1 MTKQDACNGI
11 QNVFEQI
18 KNGKRKAGG
27 AKRSATLSRRRRSG
41 RLQGAFPYNRS
52 SEGAQRKSMAA
63 RQPPKGRQGP
73 EKRRGGK
80 KHKSERPS
88 CSTSAAEPFPR
99 QERSRWCTPAN
110 RAFLQHKRAILRI
123 LIIPPAF
130 ARIVDKR
137 ARREEENGMRAK
149 GRRHHGQHTRG
160 RSRTTQ
166 LRRVHPGGNAFADR
180 VFTQPPP
187 LSRATP
193 IDTVTVAPSLR
204 PFFFI
209 ATSFRMFPRL
219 VPCKTKVNGE

>member
-1 MTKQDACNGI
+1 MTKQDACNGK

-41 RLQGAFPYNRS
+41 RLQGAFPYNRPTGPPRERS
-52 SEGAQRKSMAA
+52 GNQWPLGSLRKDAKDQKRGEGEKNTRK
-63 RQPPKGRQGP
+63 Q
-73 EKRRGGK
+73 
-80 KHKSERPS
+80 SERPS

-166 LRRVHPGGNAFADR
+166 LRRVHPRGER
-180 VFTQPPP
+180 
-187 LSRATP
+187 LRRSRFYS
-193 IDTVTVAPSLR
+193 APTA
-204 PFFFI
+204 I
-209 ATSFRMFPRL
+209 
-219 VPCKTKVNGE
+219 